1 MRKKSNVPDENKIRF
16 AANSHCKVVDIFKCQ
31 KRSSACVTAVHCSN
45 LKKTANPNAPILSI
59 IEGFPVTIKKAGEKG
74 HKRIHDMRVMGFLKR
89 V

>member
-1 MRKKSNVPDENKIRF
+1 MRTKSGLQQTVTVRSWTFSNVRRDQVHALQRF
-16 AANSHCKVVDIFKCQ
+16 
-31 KRSSACVTAVHCSN
+31 TAQT